1 MRSYPLIRFK
11 SIAALIVL
19 IGVLSSAPRAHAEVS
34 SPGDPSTWWDL
45 TDFLDQLPDLRR
57 FDMPQF
63 HDERVRISVRP
74 HFGDI
79 VRRDYLR
86 LPVSVRV
93 QPDEQLELI
102 SELEG
107 YFTHGLRDA
116 TGYGLSRLRLGA
128 KREQTLDENHPLAWS
143 YGVDFYTPLS
153 RPPRELSD
161 GFRHTTP
168 YVAIT
173 RQVVPRLKLIG
184 FASVG
189 ADLIDH
195 TQLTP
200 NFGRNQLHGNS
211 TSAAAGVTRQWG
223 RFRTALTTTW
233 STTAL
238 IGDENRHVYAIRPD
252 ILIPLNIREGHH
264 TRLLLTLGTRAIWGP
279 DGFES
284 GISSSV
290 RVEFSAY
297 ASPKKGN

>member
-11 SIAALIVL
+11 LIPALIVL

-93 QPDEQLELI
+93 QPDKQLELI

-168 YVAIT
+168 YAAIT
-173 RQVVPRLKLIG
+173 RQVVPRWKLIG

-200 NFGRNQLHGNS
+200 NFGRNQLRGRRRHTPMGAIPDRVDHDVVDDRAHRGREPQRLCDPS
-211 TSAAAGVTRQWG
+211 RHPVSSEYSRRSSYPTAAHFGHTCDLGAG
-223 RFRTALTTTW
+223 
-233 STTAL
+233 
-238 IGDENRHVYAIRPD
+238 
-252 ILIPLNIREGHH
+252 
-264 TRLLLTLGTRAIWGP
+264 RL
-279 DGFES
+279 
-284 GISSSV
+284 
-290 RVEFSAY
+290 
-297 ASPKKGN
+297 